1 MMDIKDRVLE
11 TLKTS
16 RLSSSRVAGIL
27 GIDYNYALRLLEELE
42 NESKIK
48 REVETNAT
56 YWSLK

>member
-1 MMDIKDRVLE
+1 MDIKDRVLE